1 MTEEELQQ
9 ILKRY
14 SEGKATEQEKALLE
28 SWYLNYNSDH
38 SEQAQM
44 PELLEAVDRVWANV
58 NPMPVVARQLSLFAK
73 LSIAAAVLLILSFGT
88 WFILQKQEPA
98 VFELSVAKDIAP
110 GQNKATLTLASGRK
124 IILAETAVGEIL
136 REPGGLSISH
146 TKSGELIYTSKATGK
161 QTAGAA
167 WNTLETFKGEQ
178 HQLMLPDGSH
188 VWLNA
193 ASSITFPDSFS
204 ATREVSVSGEVY
216 FEVAHD
222 PSRPFIVKSKG
233 QRVEVLGTHFNI
245 NVYPDEPSGKTT
257 LLEGAVR
264 ISTDANGSSLLKP
277 GEQASL
283 TAGKIRVAK
292 VSTDEVIAWK
302 NGYFMFESEDIRS
315 VMRKISRWYNVE
327 VVYEGEVPQ
336 DTFGGTIDR
345 FAKVSQV
352 LKKLQLTDKVHFK
365 VEGRRI
371 IVTK

>member
-193 ASSITFPDSFS
+193 ASSITFPDAFS

-245 NVYPDEPSGKTT
+245 NVYPDELSGKTT

>member
-14 SEGKATEQEKALLE
+14 SEGSATEQEKALLE

-44 PELLEAVDRVWANV
+44 PELLEAVDRVWASV
-58 NPMPVVARQLSLFAK
+58 NPVPVVAKQLSLFAK
-73 LSIAAAVLLILSFGT
+73 LSIAAVVLLVLSFGT

-98 VFELSVAKDIAP
+98 VFELSAANDIDP

-124 IILAETAVGEIL
+124 IILAETAAGELL
-136 REPGGLSISH
+136 REPGLSISH
-146 TKSGELIYTSKATGK
+146 TKSGELIYTSKPTGK
-161 QTAGAA
+161 KLASAA

-178 HQLMLPDGSH
+178 HQLILPDGSH

-193 ASSITFPDSFS
+193 ASSITFPDAFS

-222 PSRPFIVKSKG
+222 PNRPFMVKSKG
-233 QRVEVLGTHFNI
+233 QRVEVLGTHFNL

-264 ISTDANGSSLLKP
+264 ISAASGPRVLKP

-283 TAGKIRVAK
+283 TAGKLTVAK
-292 VSTDEVIAWK
+292 VSMDEVVAWK
-302 NGYFMFESEDIRS
+302 NGYFMFESEDIS
-315 VMRKISRWYNVE
+315 AVMRKISRWYNVE
-327 VVYEGEVPQ
+327 VVYEGEVPE

-352 LKKLQLTDKVHFK
+352 LKKLQLTGKVHFK

>member
-124 IILAETAVGEIL
+124 IILAEAAVGEIL

-161 QTAGAA
+161 QTVGAA